1 MQQISPRNEV
11 GFIVSTSVDDLV
23 HRQGLEIGHRLGLLA
38 FRATQARPDTIS
50 RLLKSRHRRDFAL
63 RARSFEPRHSLTK
76 QKQAPYGTC
85 FCLVHRQGL
94 EIGHRHGLLAFRAT
108 QARPDTISRLLKSRH
123 RRDFT
128 LRARSF
134 EPLHSLTKQK
144 QAPFGTCFCLVH
156 RQGLE
161 PWTP

>member
-1 MQQISPRNEV
+1 M
-11 GFIVSTSVDDLV
+11 F
-23 HRQGLEIGHRLGLLA
+23 
-38 FRATQARPDTIS
+38 
-50 RLLKSRHRRDFAL
+50 
-63 RARSFEPRHSLTK
+63 K

-144 QAPFGTCFCLVH
+144 QAPFGTCFCLCFSYNIDILDIQQKSKVNSLF
-156 RQGLE
+156 RELSKQKAR
-161 PWTP
+161 TTRR